1 MRRGGARRC
10 PWGRQL
16 LMLWWRPA
24 EPTEDPAKLA
34 SGQGRDRRCGR
45 PGGTFG
51 DFDRTGREP
60 RQSAAVALKGTAKGA
75 SGLGM
80 MTLARWRSRR
90 GRDGSAPY
98 GAELRRQR
106 GWAGCRGPI
115 HGAGGWTFEIER
127 VAALAWRRPTLGA
140 RLG

>member
-1 MRRGGARRC
+1 MRSPAVPMGSAALDGAVEASTARGGPDKAGAGTR
-10 PWGRQL
+10 L
-16 LMLWWRPA
+16 RPA
-24 EPTEDPAKLA
+24 MWSAGRRFWGIRPLVWTALA
-34 SGQGRDRRCGR
+34 
-45 PGGTFG
+45 
-51 DFDRTGREP
+51 E
-60 RQSAAVALKGTAKGA
+60 AAVALTGTAKGT

-98 GAELRRQR
+98 GAELRHQR

-127 VAALAWRRPTLGA
+127 VAALVWRRPTLGA
-140 RLG
+140 CLG